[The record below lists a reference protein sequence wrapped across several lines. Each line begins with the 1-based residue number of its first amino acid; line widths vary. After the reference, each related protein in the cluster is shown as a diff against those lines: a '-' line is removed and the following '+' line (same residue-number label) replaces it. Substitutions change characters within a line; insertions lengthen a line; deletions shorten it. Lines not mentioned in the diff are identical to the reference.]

1 MSDDTRR
8 GDAGSGD
15 SGNGITGYG
24 VARRVTGSTDI
35 RRRAMRKG
43 NHA

>member
-1 MSDDTRR
+1 MSNDTRR
-8 GDAGSGD
+8 VGTGNEQG
-15 SGNGITGYG
+15 GNGITGYG
-24 VARRVTGSTDI
+24 VARVTGSWDV